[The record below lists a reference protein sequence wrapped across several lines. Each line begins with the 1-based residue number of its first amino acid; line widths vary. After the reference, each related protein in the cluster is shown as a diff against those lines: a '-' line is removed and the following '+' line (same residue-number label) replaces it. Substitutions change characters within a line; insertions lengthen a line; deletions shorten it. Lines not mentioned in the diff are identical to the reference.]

1 MLTIL
6 KKKEEQATNL
16 KKTMESSTEY
26 WNMPEKGRKSQ
37 KRVNLLLLPYIALT
51 VIGKNITKT
60 VKILWK

>member
-1 MLTIL
+1 
-6 KKKEEQATNL
+6 
-16 KKTMESSTEY
+16 MESSTEY

-60 VKILWK
+60 VKYYGNNYENSMKTVLISALF